1 MNAPSSPAAGRIAEA
16 MARLQSGQTALAAQM
31 LAQAMADFPTDPEPA
46 LHLGLARRLGG
57 DLAGALAAFETALAR
72 DPYFF
77 MALFSKAAIL
87 EALGRKA
94 EAARDYANAFKIAPP
109 AQSLPPPLA
118 AAMARARELVD
129 ALRAEKAAFLHQAI
143 ARSGIAAGAKAQA
156 RIAETIDILAGVKK
170 YYVHEPLLMTVPGL
184 PTVAYFDR
192 DLFGWFDALE
202 AATPMIVAE
211 LQAALQTADAQ
222 FEAYIQ
228 RPPGSPLNQWADLN
242 NNRAWSTLHLWR
254 DGQPIAAAQ
263 AVCPQTTALLRS
275 LPLANQPGY
284 APTAMFSVMQPHTHI
299 PPHTGSANS
308 RAIVHLGLVVPDK
321 CRFRVG
327 NEVRAWRVGEAFA
340 FDDTIEHEAFNDSDD
355 VRVVLIF
362 DVWNPYLSAEDRALI
377 TALGEAMH
385 AYSAQSQ

>member
-1 MNAPSSPAAGRIAEA
+1 M
-16 MARLQSGQTALAAQM
+16 LVQT
-31 LAQAMADFPTDPEPA
+31 MADFPADAEPA
-46 LHLGLARRLGG
+46 LHLGLARRMGG
-57 DLAGALAAFETALAR
+57 DLAGALAAFEAALAR
-72 DPYFF
+72 DPYYF

-87 EALGRKA
+87 EAMGRKA

-118 AAMARARELVD
+118 AAMARARDLVD
-129 ALRAEKAAFLHQAI
+129 ATRTDKAAFLHRAI
-143 ARSGIAAGAKAQA
+143 AQSGIVAGAKAQA

-192 DLFGWFDALE
+192 ELFGWFGELE
-202 AATPMIVAE
+202 AATQMIVAE
-211 LQAALQTADAQ
+211 LKEALRTANAQ

-228 RPPGSPLNQWADLN
+228 RPPSSPLNQWANLN
-242 NNRAWSTLHLWR
+242 NNRDWSTLHLWR

-263 AVCPQTTALLRS
+263 AVCPQTTALLKS
-275 LPLANQPGY
+275 LPMADQPGF

-308 RAIVHLGLVVPDK
+308 RAIVHLGLVVPGN

-327 NEVRAWRVGEAFA
+327 NEVREWRVGEAFA

-362 DVWNPYLSAEDRALI
+362 DVWNPYLNGEDRALI
-377 TALGEAMH
+377 TALGAAMH
-385 AYSAQSQ
+385 AYNAQG